1 MKGLLNLSLIA
12 VASLIASCSGNGSGK
27 TIVLTNMNDSLSYTS
42 GKHLSRNLRVM
53 ASEDMGIDSATIDEF
68 VAGLRASFPV
78 NVTPE
83 SKAYAYGM
91 SLGASAMDMYE
102 KTKAQFKAL
111 GIDYV
116 DSRLFLEGVVA
127 AICDDG
133 SVVDS
138 RVAADYYN
146 SRKYRDESDAFMLRN
161 SRRSGVKTL
170 AGGLQYRMTHVGKGP
185 VATPADT
192 VFCIYKG
199 HFSNGDIF
207 ETSSGEAV
215 ELPVADLIPGLQ
227 QAVTLFP
234 VGTECTLYVPWQL
247 GYGPRGANGIPPYKT
262 LVFDLEIV
270 SIKKK

>member
-78 NVTPE
+78 NLTAE
-83 SKAYAYGM
+83 AKAYAYGM

-116 DSRLFLEGVVA
+116 DSRLFLEGVVSA
-127 AICDDG
+127 HA
-133 SVVDS
+133 
-138 RVAADYYN
+138 
-146 SRKYRDESDAFMLRN
+146 M
-161 SRRSGVKTL
+161 GVCT
-170 AGGLQYRMTHVGKGP
+170 T
-185 VATPADT
+185 
-192 VFCIYKG
+192 
-199 HFSNGDIF
+199 
-207 ETSSGEAV
+207 
-215 ELPVADLIPGLQ
+215 LPVIFS
-227 QAVTLFP
+227 TF
-234 VGTECTLYVPWQL
+234 
-247 GYGPRGANGIPPYKT
+247 K
-262 LVFDLEIV
+262 
-270 SIKKK
+270 